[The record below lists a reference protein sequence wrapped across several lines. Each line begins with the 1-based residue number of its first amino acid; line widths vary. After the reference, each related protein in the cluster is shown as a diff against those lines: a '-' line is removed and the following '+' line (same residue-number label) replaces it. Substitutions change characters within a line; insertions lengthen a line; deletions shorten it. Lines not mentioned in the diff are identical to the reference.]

1 MSTKISAKELPVKE
15 VFSAHYSFEIPPYQR
30 PYSWTKEQAG
40 QLFDDLKDFAFQAEN
55 FAELKPYFLGSLVL
69 IKSESIP
76 QAQVIDGQQRLTT
89 LTILLSALRDAL
101 DSDELTR
108 YIYEK
113 GDEFGGIPEHFR
125 VKLRERDN
133 EFFKIYIQREGNINN
148 IPTNT
153 DSLTDSQ
160 VRIAENA
167 NFFVTQ
173 LKQLNTNEQKIL
185 AMYILQKC
193 YLVLV
198 ATEDEESAFR
208 IFSVLND
215 RGLQLSHA
223 DILKADII
231 GKIEPDKQEEY
242 TKKWEDLEEEL
253 GTETF
258 KDLFG
263 HIRMVSQKSK
273 AKDSILKEIREKM
286 KPDKKPKEFID
297 KTLIVLGNTY
307 SEVINETYRSIN
319 KAKEINNYFNWL
331 KQINNRDWVPPTI
344 SYIAKYYDEPEKV
357 LNFLRKL
364 ERLAFGLWVLRT
376 YATPRIE
383 RYANVL
389 RDIEEQKYAG
399 DPDKFSSLSLEDTEK
414 TNILETLNR
423 DVYNTQFC
431 KYLLLRL
438 DAELSDGSASYNHKI
453 ITIEHVLPRSPKSG
467 SQWLKDFPD
476 AKQRTEMTNCIGNLV
491 LLSRKRNS
499 SASNY
504 EFEKK
509 KEKYFRVDGV
519 SAFVLTTQVL
529 NEPVWTP
536 QVVQTRHRNLISKI
550 KEVWDLT

>member
-15 VFSAHYSFEIPPYQR
+15 IFSAHYAFEIPPYQR
-30 PYSWTKEQAG
+30 PYSWTEEQVG
-40 QLFDDLKDFAFQAEN
+40 QLFDDLKEFAFQAEN

-69 IKSESIP
+69 IKSESSS

-89 LTILLSALRDAL
+89 LTIFLSALRNVL
-101 DSDELTR
+101 NSDELTR

-113 GDEFGGIPEHFR
+113 GDEFGGVPEHFR

-133 EFFKIYIQREGNINN
+133 DFFKVYIQREGNINN
-148 IPTNT
+148 IPKNT
-153 DSLTDSQ
+153 ENLTDSEL
-160 VRIAENA
+160 RIAENA
-167 NFFVTQ
+167 NFFIS
-173 LKQLNTNEQKIL
+173 QLNELSTNEQKVL

-231 GKIEPDKQEEY
+231 GKIEPEEQEEY

-253 GTETF
+253 GTDTF

-263 HIRMVSQKSK
+263 YIRMVSQKSK

-297 KTLIVLGNTY
+297 KTLMVLGNTY
-307 SEVINETYRSIN
+307 SEVINETYRAIN
-319 KAKEINNYFNWL
+319 KAKEINNYLNWL
-331 KQINNRDWVPPTI
+331 KQINNRDWVPPAI
-344 SYIAKYYDEPEKV
+344 SYIAKYHDEPENVFK
-357 LNFLRKL
+357 FLKKL
-364 ERLAFGLWVLRT
+364 ERLAFGLWVLST

-389 RDIEEQKYAG
+389 REIEDPENAG

-414 TNILETLNR
+414 TNILEILNR

-438 DAELSDGSASYNHKI
+438 DAAISDGSASYNHKI
-453 ITIEHVLPRSPKSG
+453 ITVEHVLPRSPKTG
-467 SQWLKDFPD
+467 SQWFVDFPD
-476 AKQRTEMTNCIGNLV
+476 AKQRIEMTNCIGNLV

-509 KEKYFRVDGV
+509 KDKYFRVDGI

-529 NEPVWTP
+529 NEQVWTP
-536 QVVQTRHRNLISKI
+536 QVIQARQQNLINKS
-550 KEVWDLT
+550 KEVWDLS